1 MASAFKVIDLQQGTD
16 AWLQWRL
23 SGLGSSDAPTIMRQ
37 NPWKSR
43 GDLFEERL
51 TLKASAQSQVM
62 LEGIRNEKYA
72 RSSYMNRV
80 QFSVQPICL
89 QSKTFPF
96 MLASLDGIN
105 LELRKIVEIKC
116 GKSSYNKSLGR
127 GGFPPPYYVAQL
139 QHILAV
145 TGFEQIDYFSW
156 RPNQPPLL
164 RTVHRD
170 EEFIN
175 QLIDNEAAFWK
186 RLLELKGESSTKGL
200 FS

>member
-1 MASAFKVIDLQQGTD
+1 MASAFKVIDLQQDTD

-23 SGLGSSDAPTIMRQ
+23 SGLGSSDAPTIMKQ

-51 TLKASAQSQVM
+51 THNPSAQNQAM

-72 RSSYMNRV
+72 RASYIKRV
-80 QFSVQPICL
+80 QISVQPICL
-89 QSKTFPF
+89 QSRNFPF
-96 MLASLDGIN
+96 MLASLDGVN

-116 GKSSYNKSLGR
+116 GKSSYNRSLAR

-156 RPNQPPLL
+156 RPNKPSLL
-164 RTVHRD
+164 RTVQRD

-175 QLIDNEAAFWK
+175 QLIDYEASFWK
-186 RLLELKGESSTKGL
+186 RLLELKVESPTK
-200 FS
+200 